1 MHIQCCVTVP
11 QGSIL
16 GQVKLNVFVNNT
28 DGAVEWIINKYV
40 DNTKPGGAVDSLEES
55 LAKGFLQ
62 EKKALQRDLDSTGQ

>member
-16 GQVKLNVFVNNT
+16 GQVKLNIFVNNT

-40 DNTKPGGAVDSLEES
+40 DNTKPGGAVDSLE
-55 LAKGFLQ
+55 G
-62 EKKALQRDLDSTGQ
+62 